1 MSNNINN
8 YEIPR
13 LQGVNNINI
22 NPFNDIRPAQHNTLS
37 SNDRWAVADNMF
49 ASVDADTTLGVDMSG
64 LSTNTP
70 GRSLEAIIS
79 ERIQAIQTLAEP
91 IVAGDGVETIR
102 KNLVAFVNQIFESS
116 AQFLKDS
123 CPCAAAET
131 AAAISASAKPSEEEL
146 LGVARQTIN
155 DTLNVE
161 ATDEDNYD
169 TFKRQSLAILENYR
183 TLGRDLIRQEQ
194 TFKSKL
200 AKYDKIAAQIKSLT
214 DITGIEDTPEMANLL
229 KSYGEALKVAAEKFN
244 FGEEYTLFLQKHR
257 EWVLLRDILM
267 LHRVP
272 VSDAQPGPTCGV
284 CLEDPVTHALTSCG
298 HTFCANCRS
307 QLGRACPLCRKTI
320 TGAMKV
326 FFN

>member
-1 MSNNINN
+1 MSNNIHN

-13 LQGVNNINI
+13 PQGVNNINI
-22 NPFNDIRPAQHNTLS
+22 NPFNDIRPAQHNTLA
-37 SNDRWAVADNMF
+37 SNDRWAVSDNMF
-49 ASVDADTTLGVDMSG
+49 ASVDADTTLGIDMSG
-64 LSTNTP
+64 LSTSTP

-79 ERIQAIQTLAEP
+79 ERIQVIQGLAEP
-91 IVAGDGVETIR
+91 IVAGDGIETIR

-131 AAAISASAKPSEEEL
+131 AAIYADQPKPSEEEL
-146 LGVARQTIN
+146 LAIARHTIN
-155 DTLNVE
+155 TTLNVE
-161 ATDEDNYD
+161 ESEDNYD

-200 AKYDKIAAQIKSLT
+200 SKYDKIAAQIRSLT
-214 DITGIEDTPEMANLL
+214 EISGIEDTPEMANLL
-229 KSYGEALKVAAEKFN
+229 KSYGDALKVAAEKFH
-244 FGEEYTLFLQKHR
+244 FGEDYTLFLQKHR

>member
-13 LQGVNNINI
+13 PQGINNINI
-22 NPFNDIRPAQHNTLS
+22 NPFNDIRPAQHNTLA
-37 SNDRWAVADNMF
+37 SNDRWAVTDNMF
-49 ASVDADTTLGVDMSG
+49 ASVDADTTLGIDMSG
-64 LSTNTP
+64 LSTSTP

-79 ERIQAIQTLAEP
+79 ERIQAIQAVAEP
-91 IVAGDGVETIR
+91 IIAGDGIETIR

-116 AQFLKDS
+116 AQFLKNDS
-123 CPCAAAET
+123 PCASAET
-131 AAAISASAKPSEEEL
+131 AAAISAQPKPTEEEL
-146 LGVARQTIN
+146 LAVARQTIN
-155 DTLNVE
+155 TTLNVE
-161 ATDEDNYD
+161 APEDNYD
-169 TFKRQSLAILENYR
+169 NFKRQSLTILENYR

-200 AKYDKIAAQIKSLT
+200 VKYDSIAAQIKTLT
-214 DITGIEDTPEMANLL
+214 EIPGIQDTPEYANLL
-229 KSYGEALKVAAEKFN
+229 KSYSDALKVAADKFH
-244 FGEEYTLFLQKHR
+244 FGEEYTLFLQKYR
-257 EWVLLRDILM
+257 EWTLLRDVLM
-267 LHRVP
+267 LHRVA
-272 VSDAQPGPTCGV
+272 VADSQAGPTCGV

-326 FFN
+326 YFN